1 VSSALGW
8 FIGAVAGTVVSTA
21 LFVFALHLR
30 ERVLSVVAL
39 LALAAFCLA
48 SLLLWRPLL

>member
-8 FIGAVAGTVVSTA
+8 FIGAVAGTVVSVV
-21 LFVFALHLR
+21 LFMFALHLR
-30 ERVLSVVAL
+30 ERVLTVVAV
-39 LALAAFCLA
+39 LAIAAFCFA